1 MEEERRLCYVALTRA
16 KKRLF
21 LTCARQRML
30 FGRTT
35 ANRISRFVEEIPEDD
50 IVKKGVSRGY
60 GYSDPTRQ
68 QREYQQYVERRP
80 RASHVVAPPRTAQK
94 PAEKPAFALGD
105 HVKHRAFG
113 SGVITK
119 VTPMG
124 GDALLEIEFESAGL
138 KRLMLRAAGQ
148 FMTKE

>member
-1 MEEERRLCYVALTRA
+1 
-16 KKRLF
+16 
-21 LTCARQRML
+21 ML

-50 IVKKGVSRGY
+50 IVKKGVTRGY
-60 GYSDPTRQ
+60 GYSEPTSQ
-68 QREYQQYVERRP
+68 QREYQQYVERQP
-80 RASHVVAPPRTAQK
+80 RRTHTVSAPPRPAAPKT
-94 PAEKPAFALGD
+94 AEKPAFALGD

-124 GDALLEIEFESAGL
+124 GDALLEIEFESAGR

-148 FMTKE
+148 FMVKE